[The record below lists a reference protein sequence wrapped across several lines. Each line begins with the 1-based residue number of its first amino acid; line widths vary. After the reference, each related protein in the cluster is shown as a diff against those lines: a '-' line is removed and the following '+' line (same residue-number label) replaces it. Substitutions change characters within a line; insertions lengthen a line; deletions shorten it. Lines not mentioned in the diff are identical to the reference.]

1 MRLLAN
7 KKTLSSCIFK
17 FIPGTASTAIAE
29 IVCARTQEAQSP
41 PKRTGPLP
49 DSHFEG
55 IISLI
60 THDAK
65 GYINVQ
71 KSSQSVNHQT
81 GTETLITTT
90 HPAPRIGREHRIP
103 HLLRTKKKKKAH
115 KAPFNIEEKRITASE
130 SKATPERLQRTSTQG
145 GRRACNFDPKF

>member
-103 HLLRTKKKKKAH
+103 HLLRTKKKKK
-115 KAPFNIEEKRITASE
+115 
-130 SKATPERLQRTSTQG
+130 STQSTV
-145 GRRACNFDPKF
+145 

>member
-7 KKTLSSCIFK
+7 KKNPFK
-17 FIPGTASTAIAE
+17 LHIQIYPGTAIAE

-90 HPAPRIGREHRIP
+90 HPAPRISREHRYTTP
-103 HLLRTKKKKKAH
+103 ATYKKKKKAH
-115 KAPFNIEEKRITASE
+115 KAPFNIEEKRLTASE
-130 SKATPERLQRTSTQG
+130 SKATQERSQRTSTQG
-145 GRRACNFDPKF
+145 GRRACNFDRKF

>member
-1 MRLLAN
+1 M
-7 KKTLSSCIFK
+7 
-17 FIPGTASTAIAE
+17 IAK
-29 IVCARTQEAQSP
+29 IVRTEAQSP
-41 PKRTGPLP
+41 PKRMGPLL

-71 KSSQSVNHQT
+71 KGSQSVNHQT

-90 HPAPRIGREHRIP
+90 HPAPGIAGEQNTTPAH
-103 HLLRTKKKKKAH
+103 TKK
-115 KAPFNIEEKRITASE
+115 
-130 SKATPERLQRTSTQG
+130 
-145 GRRACNFDPKF
+145 

>member
-1 MRLLAN
+1 M
-7 KKTLSSCIFK
+7 
-17 FIPGTASTAIAE
+17 IAK
-29 IVCARTQEAQSP
+29 IVHTHAHTQEAQSP
-41 PKRTGPLP
+41 PKRMGPLA

-71 KSSQSVNHQT
+71 KGSQSVNHQT

-90 HPAPRIGREHRIP
+90 HPAPRISGNREYHTCYIDKSTRS
-103 HLLRTKKKKKAH
+103 TG
-115 KAPFNIEEKRITASE
+115 FNVREVSYCQSVKPTVG
-130 SKATPERLQRTSTQG
+130 KLQQLSTQG
-145 GRRACNFDPKF
+145 KKICPSSIQSFILII

>member
-7 KKTLSSCIFK
+7 KTPFK
-17 FIPGTASTAIAE
+17 LHIQIYPGTASTAIAE
-29 IVCARTQEAQSP
+29 IVRAHTQEAQSP
-41 PKRTGPLP
+41 PKRMGPLP

-90 HPAPRIGREHRIP
+90 HPAPRIGREHRIL
-103 HLLRTKKKKKAH
+103 HLLRTKKK
-115 KAPFNIEEKRITASE
+115 
-130 SKATPERLQRTSTQG
+130 STQSTV
-145 GRRACNFDPKF
+145 

>member
-1 MRLLAN
+1 MNSVQVGLMIFISLLEQTLKAISGSSWDYLQI
-7 KKTLSSCIFK
+7 KTPFK
-17 FIPGTASTAIAE
+17 LHIQIYPGTASTAIAE
-29 IVCARTQEAQSP
+29 IVRARTQEAQSP
-41 PKRTGPLP
+41 PKRMGPLP

-103 HLLRTKKKKKAH
+103 HLLR
-115 KAPFNIEEKRITASE
+115 P
-130 SKATPERLQRTSTQG
+130 Q
-145 GRRACNFDPKF
+145 